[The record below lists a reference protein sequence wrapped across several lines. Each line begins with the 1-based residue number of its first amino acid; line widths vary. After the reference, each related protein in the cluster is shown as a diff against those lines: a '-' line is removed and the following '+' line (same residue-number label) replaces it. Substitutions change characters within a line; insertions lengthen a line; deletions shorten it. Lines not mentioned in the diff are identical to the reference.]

1 MRVVVLAVAVLLTAT
16 AISDAEVRRL
26 RLCADPSNLPFS
38 SRDGKEPGFEVE
50 IARAIAESLSAE
62 FSVHWVPTV
71 REVFALRQLYEGRC
85 DIFMGLP
92 VSRQYT
98 DDKPRMI
105 FSVLYY
111 TMGQAVV
118 SPAIGGAG
126 SLNDLAGKLVGV
138 QAMTGADHLVFE
150 RGYRRKV
157 YLKPDETLTALASGE
172 VDAVVI
178 ESPLAGWFS
187 KQNAGYRVV
196 PIHDAAREFPIGVG
210 LRKADRDLKEAIDG
224 AIQRLQGST
233 IPAILAR
240 YGLAPTVEVAASPAP
255 ASAAAPASSTGESSA
270 ASTPAPLTPELR
282 AARSTY
288 LTQCSQCHGVD
299 AKGSAAAPSLQPF
312 KGTES
317 DFVRKVLTGGR
328 PGTAMIPWKGLISE
342 DEARNIARYVET
354 IGTNK

>member
-1 MRVVVLAVAVLLTAT
+1 LKVVVLAIAVFLTAI

-38 SRDGKEPGFEVE
+38 SRDGTEPGFEVE
-50 IARAIAESLSAE
+50 IARAIAESLGAE

-71 REVFALRQLYEGRC
+71 REVFALRQLYEGQC
-85 DIFMGLP
+85 DLFMGLP
-92 VSRQYT
+92 VIRQYT

-126 SLNDLAGKLVGV
+126 SLDDLAGKLVGV
-138 QAMTGADHLVFE
+138 QAMTGADHLVYE

-157 YLKPDETLTALASGE
+157 YLKPDETLTALTRGE

-187 KQNAGYRVV
+187 KQNAGFRVV
-196 PIHDAAREFPIGVG
+196 PIRDAAREFPIGVG
-210 LRKADRDLKEAIDG
+210 VRKADRNLKDAIDG

-240 YGLAPTVEVAASPAP
+240 YGLTPTVAAAASPAP
-255 ASAAAPASSTGESSA
+255 AVAAASAAGEGGA
-270 ASTPAPLTPELR
+270 ASTPAPLTAELR

-312 KGTES
+312 KGTEA

-342 DEARNIARYVET
+342 DEIRNIARYVEM